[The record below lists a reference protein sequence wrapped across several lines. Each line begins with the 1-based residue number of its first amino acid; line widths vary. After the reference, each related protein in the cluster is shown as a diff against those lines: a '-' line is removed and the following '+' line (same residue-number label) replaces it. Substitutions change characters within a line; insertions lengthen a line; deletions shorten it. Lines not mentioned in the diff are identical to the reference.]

1 MKKIFLL
8 ILALPLMS
16 LANEAATSDRFQA
29 GRFAAQGD
37 DPNAEIK
44 PDGATATTKGTTPA
58 PVCDMC
64 VTNARLGD
72 NTNITRTNGAKPSTS
87 SEGQTGQ

>member
-8 ILALPLMS
+8 ILALPLIS
-16 LANEAATSDRFQA
+16 LANEATSDRFQA
-29 GRFAAQGD
+29 GRVADQGD
-37 DPNAEIK
+37 DPNAAIK
-44 PDGATATTKGTTPA
+44 PDGATATKIGTTSE

-64 VTNARLGD
+64 VTEVRLGD
-72 NTNITRTNGAKPSTS
+72 NTTTTKITGTKPSNS